1 MLFIC
6 KTALLQ
12 CVNCIE
18 NNLMGC
24 ATSYNVFM
32 CGQINCC
39 WKRLS
44 LEQVWCLYLR
54 QMCLKCHYL
63 HVHMSHEHSKVGQVC
78 AGAGG
83 VCSVGS
89 QQPAVLRGP
98 EARHTALRVAPE
110 WTVGVEILLWL
121 LKEEEQQTAW
131 EREWAEHTTC
141 AITRV
146 TLKMNLLQHLS
157 TPPELLFYWSWNCRM
172 DEDVIGWLDE
182 PHKHTPVSWNKF

>member
-1 MLFIC
+1 MC
-6 KTALLQ
+6 KLHWKQSDGL
-12 CVNCIE
+12 CYS
-18 NNLMGC
+18 
-24 ATSYNVFM
+24 TSYNVFM

-44 LEQVWCLYLR
+44 LEQVWCLYRR
-54 QMCLKCHYL
+54 QMYLKCNYR

-83 VCSVGS
+83 VRSVGS

-121 LKEEEQQTAW
+121 LEEEEQQTAW
-131 EREWAEHTTC
+131 EREWAE
-141 AITRV
+141 
-146 TLKMNLLQHLS
+146 LKMNLLKHLS
-157 TPPELLFYWSWNCRM
+157 TPKEFNHQNYCFT
-172 DEDVIGWLDE
+172 DHETAGWM
-182 PHKHTPVSWNKF
+182 KI